1 MINKVKNKRQEGT
14 PELNTLNVLLQ
25 SLRFQLA
32 ELNKTNR
39 KIESLKTKSIGG
51 ANRKKD

>member
-1 MINKVKNKRQEGT
+1 MGINVQKNKQ
-14 PELNTLNVLLQ
+14 ELNTLNVLLQ

-32 ELNKTNR
+32 ELNKTNQ

-51 ANRKKD
+51 VNRKKD